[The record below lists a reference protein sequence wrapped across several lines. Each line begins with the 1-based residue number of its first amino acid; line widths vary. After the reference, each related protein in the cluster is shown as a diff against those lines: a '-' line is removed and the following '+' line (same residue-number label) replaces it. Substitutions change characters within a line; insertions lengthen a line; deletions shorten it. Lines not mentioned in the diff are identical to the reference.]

1 MKSGENHPLADTKTQ
16 KSFTAKDAT
25 TSERRMSESNNADAT
40 LRSTPET
47 VSWGWIAADR
57 APVLRMKSGQTLRID
72 TVTHQGIN
80 TSDDP
85 VTFFGR
91 AGISAEKVLPDAIE
105 IFQRVKREGNAG
117 PHLLTGPV
125 HVEDAQPGDMLEV
138 RVLDVEIRVPY
149 GVNATGPGSGAV
161 PDLLAQPEQKVIQ
174 LDLQRKVA
182 LFAREVEVPLAP
194 FMGIVAVAPP
204 PGLKRVSTKPPGAFG
219 GNIDFKHLVAGST
232 LYLPV
237 FNDGAL
243 FYTGDGHACQGDG
256 EVDGTAIEIS
266 LTPTVQ
272 LIVHK
277 EAGGSMKWPR
287 AEDAAHYY
295 STGMAPTLDEAL
307 REAIREAVN
316 FLQARAGLTAT
327 EAYALCSLAV
337 DFRIGEAVNNV
348 LMVYGAIPKRLFR
361 RNPDYWAAKREG

>member
-1 MKSGENHPLADTKTQ
+1 MQEY
-16 KSFTAKDAT
+16 DAH
-25 TSERRMSESNNADAT
+25 
-40 LRSTPET
+40 LRSTPEN

-57 APVLRMKSGQTLRID
+57 EPVLRVRSGQSVRID

-80 TSDDP
+80 TAKDP
-85 VTFFGR
+85 VAFFGA
-91 AGISAEKVLPDAIE
+91 AGISAGDVLPDAVE
-105 IFQRVKREGNAG
+105 IYRAIKREGSAG
-117 PHLLTGPV
+117 PHLLTGPTW
-125 HVEDAQPGDMLEV
+125 VEGARPGDMLEV

-161 PDLLAQPEQKVIQ
+161 PDLLAAAEQKVIK
-174 LDLQRKVA
+174 LDLERNVA
-182 LFAREVEVPLAP
+182 LFARDVEVPLAP

-204 PGLKRVSTKPPGAFG
+204 PALKRVSTKPPGAFG
-219 GNIDFKHLVAGST
+219 GNIDFRHLVAGST

-237 FNDGAL
+237 FNEGAL

-277 EAGGSMKWPR
+277 GAGRAMRWPR
-287 AEDAAHYY
+287 AEDASNYY
-295 STGMAPTLDEAL
+295 SMGLDEDLDQAL
-307 REAIREAVN
+307 KHAIREAVG
-316 FLQARAGLTAT
+316 FLQLRAGLTAT

-337 DFRIGEAVNNV
+337 DFRIGEAVNHV
-348 LMVYGAIPKRLFR
+348 QMVYGVIPKRLFR
-361 RNPDYWAAKREG
+361 RQEEYWAAKSARDR

>member
-1 MKSGENHPLADTKTQ
+1 MKPKARTQ
-16 KSFTAKDAT
+16 STAVL
-25 TSERRMSESNNADAT
+25 
-40 LRSTPET
+40 LRATPET

-57 APVLRMKSGQTLRID
+57 APVLRVRSGQTIRID
-72 TVTHQGIN
+72 TVTHQGLN
-80 TSDDP
+80 TSLDP
-85 VTFFGR
+85 VAFFGK
-91 AGISAEKVLPDAIE
+91 AGIRPGEVLPEAVDIY
-105 IFQRVKREGNAG
+105 RKLKRAEEAG
-117 PHLLTGPV
+117 PHILTGPTY
-125 HVEDAQPGDMLEV
+125 VEGAEPGDMLEV
-138 RVLDVEIRVPY
+138 RVLDVAIRVPY

-161 PDLLAQPEQKVIQ
+161 PDLLTQPEQKIIK
-174 LDLQRKVA
+174 LDLKRRVA
-182 LFAREVEVPLAP
+182 LFSKDVEVPLAP

-204 PGLKRVSTKPPGAFG
+204 PQRVRVSTKPPGAFG

-266 LTPTVQ
+266 LTPTLR

-277 EAGGSMKWPR
+277 GAGKNMNWPR
-287 AEDAAHYY
+287 AEDAASYY
-295 STGMAPTLDEAL
+295 SMGMGTTTDEAL
-307 REAIREAVN
+307 KNAIREAVE
-316 FLQARAGLTAT
+316 FLKGRAGLSAT

-348 LMVYGAIPKRLFR
+348 LMVYGVIPKHLFR
-361 RNPDYWAAKREG
+361 RNPRYWTAE